1 MVAPKL
7 CFVGLLRT
15 EARYLTVPLPP
26 PLPPA
31 ATSACCTRRCKARG
45 EREREKL
52 LVALAR
58 AEVALQTAT
67 DAKAAARQQV
77 RGHGA

>member
-1 MVAPKL
+1 MLYETLQGPRQ
-7 CFVGLLRT
+7 C
-15 EARYLTVPLPP
+15 
-26 PLPPA
+26 
-31 ATSACCTRRCKARG
+31 G

-67 DAKAAARQQV
+67 DAKAAAQQQV